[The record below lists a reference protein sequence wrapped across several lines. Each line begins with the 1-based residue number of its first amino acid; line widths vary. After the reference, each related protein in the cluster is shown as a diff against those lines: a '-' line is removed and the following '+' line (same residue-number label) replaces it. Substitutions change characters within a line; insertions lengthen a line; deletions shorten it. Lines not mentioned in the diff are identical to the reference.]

1 MFTKINNFM
10 ITNVLNIN
18 SYIFL
23 PCMLLLYRYSYKG
36 VNKLLQNNSLY
47 DTLSTERKNYIIFN
61 ISKAC
66 MLSYISYLIM
76 LGYNRNILR
85 ITSVEWHHQT
95 LLKNITGLYA
105 ITDIVPLFV
114 DRKKMMTSTVIHHVC
129 VALAVTGILNSNLE
143 NIGLSN
149 AIIIYG
155 LFSSLAFIV
164 NGYLGSRFLIKN
176 KTILKYIK
184 KITFMVYIMC
194 CSVNWSIQ
202 SVYLSSYMKKLYMSY
217 IKQTSN
223 ISDFTYLPLYLSF
236 LYFWIS
242 DDIILMRY
250 LLK

>member
-10 ITNVLNIN
+10 ITKVLNIN
-18 SYIFL
+18 SLIFL
-23 PCMLLLYRYSYKG
+23 PCMLILYRYSYNG
-36 VNKLLQNNSLY
+36 VNKLLQYNSIY
-47 DTLSTERKNYIIFN
+47 NTLTTERKNYIIFN

-66 MLSYISYLIM
+66 MLTYISYLIT
-76 LGYNRNILR
+76 LGYNRHILS
-85 ITSVEWHHQT
+85 ISSIDWHRQT

-149 AIIIYG
+149 AIIVYG

-176 KTILKYIK
+176 KIILKYIK

-202 SVYLSSYMKKLYMSY
+202 TIYLSSYIKNLYISY

-223 ISDFTYLPLYLSF
+223 ISDCTYLPLYLSF